1 MFTTF
6 SFFVPK
12 SVKFVITLIMDAY
25 LDILREWEG
34 RVADPAIYEHLDV
47 LFPEFSFRRMQPGG
61 PRDHWASRFK
71 ADLSLPKRRNAEKTV
86 VYRSEMRFRE
96 QGEWSEGVRVMDRI
110 MQDNGLATLYAA
122 YVWADSMLGLGMPRP
137 DSAEVSAAI
146 ARSEKRTQ
154 LLDTL
159 QDYFRWNFL
168 NNKSAKAASV
178 RSYVCAERGFS
189 MEEAVAFS
197 LGFVPDWGRVVR
209 YVTDKGFT
217 LDELDD
223 ACGVRAADGYTAVG
237 KTHCLA
243 VPYVCAGLLKGFL
256 FRRTQPGDGPKY
268 LASAELDRK
277 SVFFNMPAAPPE
289 GGIVIMEGEFD
300 ALKATAAGVVGAVA
314 IGGSAI
320 AGDRRRQVEDAL
332 GRGVKRITLCLDLD
346 PDKESGAP
354 NLEAFR
360 EHVLRSI
367 HTIKDVDLSFEEIYV
382 AVFPE
387 ASDPDEFIRARG
399 GESFKALLANA
410 VPYWKYLSGV
420 PEGR

>member
-1 MFTTF
+1 
-6 SFFVPK
+6 
-12 SVKFVITLIMDAY
+12 MDAY

-86 VYRSEMRFRE
+86 VYRFEMRFRE
-96 QGEWSEGVRVMDRI
+96 QGEWSEGVSVMDRI
-110 MQDNGLATLYAA
+110 MQDNGFTSVYAA
-122 YVWADSMLGLGMPRP
+122 YVWVDSMLGLGMPRP
-137 DSAEVSAAI
+137 DSAEVGEAVSRAER
-146 ARSEKRTQ
+146 RSS
-154 LLDTL
+154 LLDLL
-159 QDYFRWNFL
+159 QDYFRWNFV

-178 RSYVCAERGFS
+178 RSYVCNERGFS
-189 MEEAVAFS
+189 MGEAAVFS
-197 LGFVPDWGRVVR
+197 LGFVPEWSRVVR
-209 YVTDKGFT
+209 YVIDKGFSME
-217 LDELDD
+217 ELDD
-223 ACGVRAADGYTAVG
+223 ACGVRNADGYTAVG

-243 VPYVCAGLLKGFL
+243 IPYVCAGELKGFL
-256 FRRTQPGDGPKY
+256 FRRTTPGDGPKY
-268 LASAELDRK
+268 LASADLDRK
-277 SVFFNMPAAPPE
+277 SVFFNMPAVPPE
-289 GGIVIMEGEFD
+289 NGIVVVEGEFD
-300 ALKATAAGVVGAVA
+300 ALKATAAGVSGAVA

-332 GRGVKRITLCLDLD
+332 GRGVKRVTLCLDLD
-346 PDKESGAP
+346 PDKDTGGPNFGA
-354 NLEAFR
+354 LR

-387 ASDPDEFIRARG
+387 VSDPDEFIRVRG

-410 VPYWKYLSGV
+410 VPYWKYLSGAS
-420 PEGR
+420 EDL